1 MFTAIPLLGLL
12 HYPTTWE
19 LPLAVLAAALLV
31 VAVFLSLR
39 RGLATW
45 GGLGVSLAAVACV
58 AGVAALG
65 VGWLGSQVPG
75 WFHWDTSA
83 WVFWP
88 DTVPPDGAY
97 FYFGFAVLVLV
108 LSAGVYMAARRIAG
122 RVNFALVGLGSAV
135 VLSLALYVAEPR
147 SQILALWPALI
158 GSAAWCGA
166 VVLDRRHTRWTI
178 ELAMLAAAAVACF
191 MLVPALVELFMEHGL
206 NGVAKDAA
214 IFALLLAFVLP
225 VADLASPVHQR
236 TNRAPKGGISDLAGS
251 MDA

>member
-1 MFTAIPLLGLL
+1 LL

-19 LPLAVLAAALLV
+19 LPLAALAAALFLA
-31 VAVFLSLR
+31 AVLLSLR

-45 GGLGVSLAAVACV
+45 GGLGVALAAVAGV

-65 VGWLGSQVPG
+65 AGWLGSQVPG

-88 DTVPPDGAY
+88 QVVPPDGAY
-97 FYFGFAVLVLV
+97 FYLGFAVLVLV
-108 LSAGVYMAARRIAG
+108 LSAGVYMAARRITG
-122 RVNFALVGLGSAV
+122 RVNFALAGLGSAV
-135 VLSLALYVAEPR
+135 VLSLALYAAEPR
-147 SQILALWPALI
+147 AQIWALWPALI

-166 VVLDRRHTRWTI
+166 VVPGRRHTRWTI

-191 MLVPALVELFMEHGL
+191 MWVPVLVEDFMSQGL
-206 NGVAKDAA
+206 DGVAKDAA
-214 IFALLLAFVLP
+214 LFALLLAIALP

-236 TNRAPKGGISDLAGS
+236 TNRAPKGGRQDLAQS
-251 MDA
+251 TDA